1 MRKLVTFLFLGW
13 LLFSGAIHAQQFP
26 LTTQYLFNPYV
37 LNPAM
42 AGYYGFSEVHLNFR
56 REWVNIQGG
65 PQTFRATGFSS
76 IYEDKMWLG
85 AEVYSDKVGA
95 FSTFKSSLSYSY
107 ILQTGDDQQLF
118 FGVWANY
125 LQNSFNVAGAVG
137 IDPNDPLIA
146 NRSTLNGNVFNG
158 GFGLVYN
165 WYDLNIGFAFPN
177 MFADNHIP
185 NATTA
190 DFSMQREFL
199 FHISNIF
206 NITDQ
211 WQLKGEAVYRRT
223 KNEPSVMELSVMALL
238 NSQFWTALTY
248 RTTGVIAINIGGYV
262 GGGILF
268 DYAYELGTSGINR
281 SSGGTHEISLSIR
294 FGMQGNRYFESK
306 NHPATKRKRIRRSRY
321 NTGRQP
327 RVLDYKYRSFRR

>member
-1 MRKLVTFLFLGW
+1 MKKLITY
-13 LLFSGAIHAQQFP
+13 LLFCWLFFGGALHAQQFP

-37 LNPAM
+37 LNQAM
-42 AGYYGFSEVHLNFR
+42 AGYYGYSEVHLNFR

-65 PQTFRATGFSS
+65 PQTFRATGFGAV
-76 IYEDKMWLG
+76 YQDKMWLG
-85 AEVYSDKVGA
+85 GEVYADKLGA
-95 FSTFKSSLSYSY
+95 FSTFKASLSYSY
-107 ILQTGDDQQLF
+107 ILQTGDEQQLF
-118 FGVWANY
+118 FGVWGNY
-125 LQNSFNVAGAVG
+125 FQNSFNVANAVG

-146 NRSTLNGNVFNG
+146 NRSTINGNVFNG

-177 MFADNHIP
+177 MIADTHIP
-185 NATTA
+185 NATTP

-199 FHISNIF
+199 VHVSNIF
-206 NITDQ
+206 SINDQ
-211 WQLKGEAVYRRT
+211 WQMMGEAVYRKV
-223 KNEPSVMELSVMALL
+223 KNEPSVSELSAMAIL
-238 NSQFWTALTY
+238 NKQFWTGLTY
-248 RTTGVIAINIGGYV
+248 RTSGVLAINIGGYV

-294 FGMQGNRYFESK
+294 FGMSDSRYFENK
-306 NHPATKRKRIRRSRY
+306 NHPASRSKRIRRSRY